1 MLQAPITF
9 RFNFECTD
17 ERTRPY
23 VMHEF
28 AANGANH
35 LVLSETLLRMI
46 LSDRKMAVT
55 LEQEMAAEGL
65 TFCDAHAV
73 AGPYLDLNCPVA
85 EARSEMLLR
94 LELQLQITASMGV
107 KTITIHTGHETD
119 YPTAVR

>member
-28 AANGANH
+28 AANGAKH

-46 LSDRKMAVT
+46 LGDRTKAET
-55 LEQEMAAEGL
+55 LNREMAAEGL
-65 TFCDAHAV
+65 SFCDAHA
-73 AGPYLDLNCPVA
+73 ATGP
-85 EARSEMLLR
+85 
-94 LELQLQITASMGV
+94 IW
-107 KTITIHTGHETD
+107 I
-119 YPTAVR
+119 